1 MWPGLTLQIHDVILD
16 VHAGICGGRVG
27 PSVEKGST
35 ATRLST
41 SALGKNPGVSAGPAP
56 VQTRLLT
63 SGVLLHAVKQIR
75 LMCCRSAKQTV

>member
-1 MWPGLTLQIHDVILD
+1 MWPGLTLQIHVVILD
-16 VHAGICGGRVG
+16 V
-27 PSVEKGST
+27 PQ
-35 ATRLST
+35 
-41 SALGKNPGVSAGPAP
+41 VSAGAASAPLWKKAQPQPGCRPAHWERTRASLRAAL

>member
-16 VHAGICGGRVG
+16 VVQVSAGGCVG
-27 PSVEKGST
+27 PPVEEGST

-41 SALGKNPGVSAGPAP
+41 SALGKNPGVSAGPTP